1 MGGYDFMV
9 VLWIIFIIVGLFRI
23 RDDYRDFIKTK
34 EKMIIS
40 LGTKLSMFTG
50 GIAMTLFGI
59 GGLIYLLTNPG
70 QFVFDIRDASHNH
83 LLCLRC

>member
-34 EKMIIS
+34 EKTIIS

-70 QFVFDIRDASHNH
+70 QFV
-83 LLCLRC
+83 

>member
-9 VLWIIFIIVGLFRI
+9 VLWVVFIVVGLFRI

-59 GGLIYLLTNPG
+59 GGLIYLLTNPEL
-70 QFVFDIRDASHNH
+70 FA
-83 LLCLRC
+83 

>member
-34 EKMIIS
+34 EKMVIS
-40 LGTKLSMFTG
+40 LGKKLSMFTG

-70 QFVFDIRDASHNH
+70 QFV
-83 LLCLRC
+83 

>member
-34 EKMIIS
+34 EKMVIS
-40 LGTKLSMFTG
+40 FGTKLSMFTG

-70 QFVFDIRDASHNH
+70 QFV
-83 LLCLRC
+83 

>member
-40 LGTKLSMFTG
+40 LGTKLSMVTG

-70 QFVFDIRDASHNH
+70 QFV
-83 LLCLRC
+83 

>member
-1 MGGYDFMV
+1 MV

-59 GGLIYLLTNPG
+59 GGLIYLLINPG
-70 QFVFDIRDASHNH
+70 LFV
-83 LLCLRC
+83 

>member
-1 MGGYDFMV
+1 MGGYYFMV

-34 EKMIIS
+34 EKMVIS

-59 GGLIYLLTNPG
+59 GGLIYLLINPG
-70 QFVFDIRDASHNH
+70 LFV
-83 LLCLRC
+83 

>member
-9 VLWIIFIIVGLFRI
+9 VLWFIFIIVGLFRI

-34 EKMIIS
+34 EKMFIS
-40 LGTKLSMFTG
+40 LGKKLSMFTG

-70 QFVFDIRDASHNH
+70 LFV
-83 LLCLRC
+83 

>member
-23 RDDYRDFIKTK
+23 RDDYRDFVKTK

-59 GGLIYLLTNPG
+59 GGLIYLLTSPG
-70 QFVFDIRDASHNH
+70 LFV
-83 LLCLRC
+83 

>member
-23 RDDYRDFIKTK
+23 RDDYREFIKTK

-59 GGLIYLLTNPG
+59 GGLIYLLTNPEL
-70 QFVFDIRDASHNH
+70 FA
-83 LLCLRC
+83 

>member
-9 VLWIIFIIVGLFRI
+9 VLWVIFIIVGMFRI
-23 RDDYRDFIKTK
+23 RDDYKDFIKAK
-34 EKMIIS
+34 EKMIVS

-59 GGLIYLLTNPG
+59 GGLIYLLSNPEL
-70 QFVFDIRDASHNH
+70 FV
-83 LLCLRC
+83 

>member
-9 VLWIIFIIVGLFRI
+9 VLWIIFIIVGLFRV
-23 RDDYRDFIKTK
+23 RDDYREFIKTK
-34 EKMIIS
+34 EKMFIS

-59 GGLIYLLTNPG
+59 GGLIYLLANPG
-70 QFVFDIRDASHNH
+70 LFV
-83 LLCLRC
+83 

>member
-1 MGGYDFMV
+1 MV

-59 GGLIYLLTNPG
+59 GGLIYLLSNPG
-70 QFVFDIRDASHNH
+70 QFV
-83 LLCLRC
+83 

>member
-9 VLWIIFIIVGLFRI
+9 VLWFIFIIVGLFRI

-34 EKMIIS
+34 EKMFIS

-59 GGLIYLLTNPG
+59 GGLIYLLTNPEL
-70 QFVFDIRDASHNH
+70 FT
-83 LLCLRC
+83 

>member
-9 VLWIIFIIVGLFRI
+9 VLWIIFITVGLFRI

-40 LGTKLSMFTG
+40 LGTKLSLFTG

-59 GGLIYLLTNPG
+59 GGLIYLLANPG
-70 QFVFDIRDASHNH
+70 LFV
-83 LLCLRC
+83 

>member
-70 QFVFDIRDASHNH
+70 QFA
-83 LLCLRC
+83 

>member
-23 RDDYRDFIKTK
+23 RDDYREFIKTK

-59 GGLIYLLTNPG
+59 GGLVYLLTNPG
-70 QFVFDIRDASHNH
+70 QFV
-83 LLCLRC
+83 

>member
-59 GGLIYLLTNPG
+59 GGLIYLLSNPG
-70 QFVFDIRDASHNH
+70 QFV
-83 LLCLRC
+83 

>member
-23 RDDYRDFIKTK
+23 RDDYRDFLKTK

-59 GGLIYLLTNPG
+59 GGLIYLLSNPEL
-70 QFVFDIRDASHNH
+70 FT
-83 LLCLRC
+83 

>member
-23 RDDYRDFIKTK
+23 RDDYRDFVKTK

-40 LGTKLSMFTG
+40 LGMKLSMFTG

-70 QFVFDIRDASHNH
+70 LFV
-83 LLCLRC
+83 

>member
-9 VLWIIFIIVGLFRI
+9 VLWVVFIVVGLFRI
-23 RDDYRDFIKTK
+23 RDDYREFIKTK

-59 GGLIYLLTNPG
+59 GGLIYLLTNPEL
-70 QFVFDIRDASHNH
+70 FA
-83 LLCLRC
+83 

>member
-23 RDDYRDFIKTK
+23 RDDYRDFVKTK
-34 EKMIIS
+34 EKIIIS

-70 QFVFDIRDASHNH
+70 LFV
-83 LLCLRC
+83 

>member
-40 LGTKLSMFTG
+40 LGTRLSMFTG

-70 QFVFDIRDASHNH
+70 QFV
-83 LLCLRC
+83 

>member
-9 VLWIIFIIVGLFRI
+9 VLWVIFIIVGLFRI
-23 RDDYRDFIKTK
+23 RDDYRDYIDAK
-34 EKMIIS
+34 EKMSIS

-59 GGLIYLLTNPG
+59 GGLIYLINNPNL
-70 QFVFDIRDASHNH
+70 V
-83 LLCLRC
+83 

>member
-23 RDDYRDFIKTK
+23 RDDYRDFLKTK

-40 LGTKLSMFTG
+40 LGAKLSMFTG

-59 GGLIYLLTNPG
+59 GGLIYLLTNPEL
-70 QFVFDIRDASHNH
+70 FA
-83 LLCLRC
+83 

>member
-23 RDDYRDFIKTK
+23 RDDYRDFLKTK

-70 QFVFDIRDASHNH
+70 QFI
-83 LLCLRC
+83 

>member
-1 MGGYDFMV
+1 MV

-23 RDDYRDFIKTK
+23 RDDYREFIKTK
-34 EKMIIS
+34 EKMFIS

-59 GGLIYLLTNPG
+59 GGLIYLLANPG
-70 QFVFDIRDASHNH
+70 LFV
-83 LLCLRC
+83 

>member
-59 GGLIYLLTNPG
+59 GGLIYLLSNPG
-70 QFVFDIRDASHNH
+70 QFI
-83 LLCLRC
+83 

>member
-1 MGGYDFMV
+1 MGGYEFMV

-40 LGTKLSMFTG
+40 LGTKLSMFT
-50 GIAMTLFGI
+50 FGFEQTI
-59 GGLIYLLTNPG
+59 PVE
-70 QFVFDIRDASHNH
+70 FVPFIRFFFWSFWIITISRWVISGRHFYQ
-83 LLCLRC
+83 

>member
-1 MGGYDFMV
+1 MV

-23 RDDYRDFIKTK
+23 RDDYREFIKTK

-40 LGTKLSMFTG
+40 LGTKLSLFTG

-59 GGLIYLLTNPG
+59 GGLIYLLANPG
-70 QFVFDIRDASHNH
+70 LFV
-83 LLCLRC
+83 

>member
-23 RDDYRDFIKTK
+23 RDDYRDYIKTK

-70 QFVFDIRDASHNH
+70 QFV
-83 LLCLRC
+83 

>member
-23 RDDYRDFIKTK
+23 RDDYREFIKTK

-59 GGLIYLLTNPG
+59 GGLIYLLANPRL
-70 QFVFDIRDASHNH
+70 FV
-83 LLCLRC
+83 

>member
-1 MGGYDFMV
+1 MNMGGYDFMV
-9 VLWIIFIIVGLFRI
+9 VLWIIFVIVGLFRI

-34 EKMIIS
+34 ERMIIS

-59 GGLIYLLTNPG
+59 GGLIYLLINPG
-70 QFVFDIRDASHNH
+70 LFV
-83 LLCLRC
+83 

>member
-9 VLWIIFIIVGLFRI
+9 VLWVIFIMVGLFRI
-23 RDDYRDFIKTK
+23 RDDYKDFIKTK

-40 LGTKLSMFTG
+40 FGTKLSMFTG

-70 QFVFDIRDASHNH
+70 QFV
-83 LLCLRC
+83 